1 MWGEDEMSS
10 QTYRRTGSHIA
21 AKQSRARRASAIPR
35 SGSIAKQAW
44 AEAKLDQVPLLAAG
58 VAFFGFLALFPA
70 LIAGVLAYSLIAD
83 PNTLRER
90 AQDIADVM
98 PSGARD
104 LVLQQVNSLAS
115 TPHQSLSI
123 GLAIAILLALWS
135 AAGGVGNLIT
145 VIGIAYNQDEERGF
159 VKSKALALVMT
170 LATIAF
176 MLLALALVAAMPAMF
191 NAVSLPMWLRIL
203 LDIARWVVLAVL
215 MVLAVSVIY
224 RVAPYRVARQSG
236 RLSAG
241 AVVAVVLWLVLSVGF
256 SIYVQNFGSYAKTYG
271 SLAAVVV
278 LMLWLWLS
286 AYAILFG
293 AEINSVRRQRR
304 VPTSAADGSAQGQAA
319 TQ

>member
-1 MWGEDEMSS
+1 M
-10 QTYRRTGSHIA
+10 
-21 AKQSRARRASAIPR
+21 
-35 SGSIAKQAW
+35 
-44 AEAKLDQVPLLAAG
+44 DQVPLLAAG

-70 LIAGVLAYSLIAD
+70 VIAGVLAYSLIAD
-83 PNTLRER
+83 PETLRAR
-90 AQDIADVM
+90 AQDFAKVL
-98 PSGARD
+98 PGGARD
-104 LVLQQVNSLAS
+104 LIMQQVDTLAS

-135 AAGGVGNLIT
+135 ASGGVGNLIT
-145 VIGIAYNQDEERGF
+145 VIGIAYSQDEERGF

-176 MLLALALVAAMPAMF
+176 MLLALALVAAVPAVF
-191 NAVSLPMWLRIL
+191 SSVSLPMWLRIL
-203 LDIARWVVLAVL
+203 LDIARWVLLAVL
-215 MVLAVSVIY
+215 MVIGVSVMY
-224 RVAPYRVARQSG
+224 RIAPYRVAHQS
-236 RLSAG
+236 RWLSAG
-241 AVVAVVLWLVLSVGF
+241 AVVAVILWLVLSAGF

-293 AEINSVRRQRR
+293 AEINGVRRRQRVAR
-304 VPTSAADGSAQGQAA
+304 SNQGQAA